1 MSTSKP
7 YIRSLF
13 LVEPRGI
20 ESFLSPFPHLK
31 GIFEQL
37 KRGAY
42 HILQGLNEREISEL
56 FSFHQK
62 RLDEKGGLLEQ
73 QVIFMFSFLKLI
85 SPQLVTASTKNKSNQ
100 PPYSNIEK
108 IMDWINN
115 HYMKPFCLEQLAKS
129 LHLSP
134 VYVSSLFRKQT
145 GNTITEYLTACR
157 IIHACRLLSTS
168 DLSIQEITE
177 MVGLSNASYF
187 CNIFKKNISARLHT
201 SFGNRSAVTI
211 ACLLMKGLT

>member
-1 MSTSKP
+1 MIGTVNYMNLNEHPIVLRFVEDRTNNFTEVYHSHQGIELIYIHQGKGKVIIEQKIYTVEDGTLVIFSPFQLHRVQMSTSKP

-85 SPQLVTASTKNKSNQ
+85 SPQLVTASTKK
-100 PPYSNIEK
+100 
-108 IMDWINN
+108 
-115 HYMKPFCLEQLAKS
+115 
-129 LHLSP
+129 
-134 VYVSSLFRKQT
+134 
-145 GNTITEYLTACR
+145 
-157 IIHACRLLSTS
+157 
-168 DLSIQEITE
+168 
-177 MVGLSNASYF
+177 
-187 CNIFKKNISARLHT
+187 
-201 SFGNRSAVTI
+201 
-211 ACLLMKGLT
+211 